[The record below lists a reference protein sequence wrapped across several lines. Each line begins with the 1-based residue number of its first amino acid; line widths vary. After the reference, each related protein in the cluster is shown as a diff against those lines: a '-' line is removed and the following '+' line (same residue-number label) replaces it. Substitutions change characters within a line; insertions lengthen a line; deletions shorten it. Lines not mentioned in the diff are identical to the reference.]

1 MKKLPCLPFVFCRL
15 PACLTLAHGWV
26 THIYMHIELPTPVF
40 KRQIPCK
47 HGKDTDQIMPGQ
59 ASRKRTSTARAEST
73 FKWHR
78 CQRKLAGFVA
88 PLTSP
93 AGKVV
98 LSYPGHFIVGNS
110 RASPEP
116 TKTQKCQLPPSCLRW
131 RQFYS

>member
-1 MKKLPCLPFVFCRL
+1 
-15 PACLTLAHGWV
+15 
-26 THIYMHIELPTPVF
+26 MHIELPTPVF
-40 KRQIPCK
+40 KWQNPCE
-47 HGKDTDQIMPGQ
+47 HGNDANQIMPGQ

-98 LSYPGHFIVGNS
+98 LSYQFPVSVSMN
-110 RASPEP
+110 RASPVSGYCHI
-116 TKTQKCQLPPSCLRW
+116 CQIEN
-131 RQFYS
+131 